1 MTVTIYNSLANVSQN
16 YDYGIIPF
24 LVQIFILYFNKH
36 GFKANL
42 HRTLIP
48 LSHSF
53 NHPIFSFYV
62 FTILKRAFR
71 IFWWRIAEI
80 HAQLVALRARD
91 FEVRA
96 SSFITKH
103 IENRIRISRSG
114 FLW

>member
-1 MTVTIYNSLANVSQN
+1 MAPELISIERS
-16 YDYGIIPF
+16 
-24 LVQIFILYFNKH
+24 
-36 GFKANL
+36 
-42 HRTLIP
+42 IP
-48 LSHSF
+48 LSRSL

-62 FTILKRAFR
+62 FTVLKHAFR
-71 IFWWRIAEI
+71 IFWSRMVEI

-91 FEVRA
+91 FEARA

>member
-1 MTVTIYNSLANVSQN
+1 MAPELISIERSSHFLARL
-16 YDYGIIPF
+16 IIR
-24 LVQIFILYFNKH
+24 Y
-36 GFKANL
+36 
-42 HRTLIP
+42 
-48 LSHSF
+48 S
-53 NHPIFSFYV
+53 V
-62 FTILKRAFR
+62 FTVLKRAFR
-71 IFWWRIAEI
+71 IFWSRMAEI